1 MKITDINGKEI
12 TVTDLNSALKQAKEF
27 VNLQHTDE
35 RFKKLDEQQKAYWQ
49 DIVNKL
55 EALQN
60 DNLQK

>member
-1 MKITDINGKEI
+1 MKITDINDAEI
-12 TVTDLNSALKQAKEF
+12 TVTDLNSALMQAREF

-35 RFKKLDEQQKAYWQ
+35 EFKKLDEQQKAYWQ

-60 DNLQK
+60 GNIQK